1 MSVVHTENAM
11 GWIDIMQLRRSIL
24 TEVIK
29 MSLPPMKIRFEK
41 TSWKK
46 NGVEIFG
53 YKYIGCENVL
63 EAKDMGEVKDEYI
76 LCGYY
81 VYLVSNILLIYGNN
95 SCFTLA
101 PGDKIT
107 KKDFRHI
114 QKAVHQ
120 AGTRFA
126 ALRRK
131 AAWVGIE
138 EIIE

>member
-1 MSVVHTENAM
+1 M

-29 MSLPPMKIRFEK
+29 MSLLPMKIRFEK

-46 NGVEIFG
+46 NGTEVFG

-63 EAKDMGEVKDEYI
+63 DSDSFGGLTDEYLQGTYI
-76 LCGYY
+76 YRLC
-81 VYLVSNILLIYGNN
+81 NMLIINDINGEF
-95 SCFTLA
+95 FTLA
-101 PGDKIT
+101 VGDTIAQKEFNKI
-107 KKDFRHI
+107 KKI
-114 QKAVHQ
+114 VHR

-131 AAWVGIE
+131 AAWCGIE